1 MKLRCPSCACVLHK
15 TEPQVYI
22 TLEESVYGYDNDTLR
37 PAYSCRNTNCTTQ
50 GMYWSPQG
58 ECHGRLLG
66 HYDHYINDIDRA
78 IGSRVREVNLGSRL
92 TFKFRFKIGNKYII
106 SELIPN
112 VNRRGHLKWG
122 YFEVRFFNENE
133 NGLLTT
139 YHPVIEQL
147 YTAFTFM
154 LKKDIMYHKYVFMTG
169 YGITNKTVV
178 KLMKVLFSRKYKKF
192 LKEN

>member
-37 PAYSCRNTNCTTQ
+37 PAYYCRNTNCTTQ

-66 HYDHYINDIDRA
+66 HYDHYINNIDRA
-78 IGSRVREVNLGSRL
+78 IGSRAREVNLELRL
-92 TFKFRFKIGNKYII
+92 ILKKRIKLGNKYMIN
-106 SELIPN
+106 ELKPI
-112 VNRRGHLKWG
+112 VNRRSHVKWG
-122 YFEVRFFNENE
+122 YAETRFFKEDDS
-133 NGLLTT
+133 GLLTV
-139 YHPVIEQL
+139 YHPVLIQL
-147 YTAFTFM
+147 YTALKFM
-154 LKKDIMYHKYVFMTG
+154 LKKDIMFHKYVFMTG
-169 YGITNKTVV
+169 YGITNKTVI